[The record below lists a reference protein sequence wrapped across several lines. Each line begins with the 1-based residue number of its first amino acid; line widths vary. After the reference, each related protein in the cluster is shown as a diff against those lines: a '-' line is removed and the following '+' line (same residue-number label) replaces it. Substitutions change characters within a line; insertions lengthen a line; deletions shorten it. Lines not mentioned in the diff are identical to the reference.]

1 MQIWRLAGYI
11 AGGIAVFGASFFVS
25 LRVIDW
31 MADVAGVVVLQTAA
45 NTHDASWP
53 DHTMRVII
61 PRSGVRRRRDN
72 SVWSRARK
80 KAWQLHVPLPDIQRP
95 PVCRTDL

>member
-61 PRSGVRRRRDN
+61 PRTAFGDGVT
-72 SVWSRARK
+72 
-80 KAWQLHVPLPDIQRP
+80 I
-95 PVCRTDL
+95 

>member
-31 MADVAGVVVLQTAA
+31 MADVAGVVCSRLPLIRMTPVGRIIRCGLLFRERRSATA
-45 NTHDASWP
+45 
-53 DHTMRVII
+53 
-61 PRSGVRRRRDN
+61 
-72 SVWSRARK
+72 
-80 KAWQLHVPLPDIQRP
+80 
-95 PVCRTDL
+95 